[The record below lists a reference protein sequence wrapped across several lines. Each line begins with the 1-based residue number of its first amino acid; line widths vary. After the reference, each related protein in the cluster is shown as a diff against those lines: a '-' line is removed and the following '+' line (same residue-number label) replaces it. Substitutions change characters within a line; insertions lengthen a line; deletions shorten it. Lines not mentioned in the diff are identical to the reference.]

1 MGEFIEHFDPSGKEF
16 KFNFTKDTCAQLN
29 TGICDL
35 QDFYTDDKKGDDLKY
50 TRCQNILIG
59 LMSGK
64 INSIKMIPY
73 IHRCTCGHWECTD
86 GQHRICVAQ
95 KRSLTLKVERE
106 DCDAECSECYQNDID
121 KRVKQIEIRNKKP
134 YKRLELFKKSL
145 MKKFFK

>member
-1 MGEFIEHFDPSGKEF
+1 MGEIIESFDPSGKEF
-16 KFNFTKDTCAQLN
+16 KFNFTKGTCAKLN
-29 TGICDL
+29 TGICEL
-35 QDFYTDDKKGDDLKY
+35 QDFYTDDDKGDDLKY

-73 IHRCTCGHWECTD
+73 IHKCTCGHWVCTD

-106 DCDAECSECYQNDID
+106 DCNEECPDCYQYDVD
-121 KRVKQIEIRNKKP
+121 QEVEK
-134 YKRLELFKKSL
+134 LKSEAKNL
-145 MKKFFK
+145 LKDGGFLKNYE